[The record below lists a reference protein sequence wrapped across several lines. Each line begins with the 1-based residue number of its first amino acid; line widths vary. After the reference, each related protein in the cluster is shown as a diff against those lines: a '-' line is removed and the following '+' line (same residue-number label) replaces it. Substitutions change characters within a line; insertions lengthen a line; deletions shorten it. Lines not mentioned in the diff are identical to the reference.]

1 MKQFILTFALSLAAF
16 APSMAEENGNDI
28 SEGKTDIPTEKSD
41 TIYSYNIDG
50 QHIKHFT
57 GKELEGKTIKQ
68 YDILHAFVPEDN
80 VVIETHMIKTTTPS
94 KSRPLEPHYILDG
107 KEITKNELDNIKP
120 SKIESISVLKAGSK
134 AALEYGKDG
143 DIRSYIVIKLKK

>member
-1 MKQFILTFALSLAAF
+1 MKQFILTIALTLAAF
-16 APSMAEENGNDI
+16 APSMAEEKGNDI
-28 SEGKTDIPTEKSD
+28 SKRKTDIPTEKSD

-80 VVIETHMIKTTTPS
+80 VVIETHIIKTTTPS
-94 KSRPLEPHYILDG
+94 KPKTLEPHYIMDG
-107 KEITKNELDNIKP
+107 KEITKKDLENINP

-143 DIRSYIVIKLKK
+143 DMRGYIIIKLKK

>member
-1 MKQFILTFALSLAAF
+1 MRLYILTIAFSLAVF
-16 APSMAEENGNDI
+16 APSLAQEKSGNAL
-28 SEGKTDIPTEKSD
+28 SVSTEKSD
-41 TIYSYNIDG
+41 TIFSYNIDG

-57 GKELEGKTIKQ
+57 GKELQGKTIKQ
-68 YDILHAFVPEDN
+68 YDIRHAFVPEDN

-94 KSRPLEPHYILDG
+94 KPKSLAPHYIMDG
-107 KEITKNELDNIKP
+107 KEISKKELDSINP

-143 DIRSYIVIKLKK
+143 DMRSYIVIKQKK

>member
-1 MKQFILTFALSLAAF
+1 MKQFILTITFSLAAIAPCF
-16 APSMAEENGNDI
+16 AQ
-28 SEGKTDIPTEKSD
+28 GKSGSNRPTSKEKSD
-41 TIYSYNIDG
+41 TLYSYNIDG

-68 YDILHAFVPEDN
+68 YNILHAFVPEDN
-80 VVIETHMIKTTTPS
+80 VVIESHMIKTTTPP
-94 KSRPLEPHYILDG
+94 KSNVSEPHYIVDG
-107 KEITKNELDNIKP
+107 KEISKKELDRISP

-143 DIRSYIVIKLKK
+143 DQRGYVVIKMKK